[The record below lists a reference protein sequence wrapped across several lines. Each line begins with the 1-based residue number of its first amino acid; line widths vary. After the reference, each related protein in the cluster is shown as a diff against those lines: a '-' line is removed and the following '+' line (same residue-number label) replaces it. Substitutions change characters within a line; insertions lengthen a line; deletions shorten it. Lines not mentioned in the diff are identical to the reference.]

1 MFLARMS
8 FFLSSFFMFFI
19 DDKNYSYGRC
29 IFLILPKMV
38 FPIFVKPK
46 TDHPVDP
53 REARHG
59 LGGAGRR
66 HRPAGNLRPAADSHP
81 SCRKN
86 TLQRTKLLQTPTF
99 PRGIWSRYH
108 RTTRI
113 LRQLGWQQEQEKKP
127 NRLEAPPNGRQP
139 FMYKRRLYINNRI
152 IPLFFVQTS
161 LESRE

>member
-86 TLQRTKLLQTPTF
+86 TLQRTKLLQTPLSQGASGADITVQRAF
-99 PRGIWSRYH
+99 CASWGGSR
-108 RTTRI
+108 
-113 LRQLGWQQEQEKKP
+113 
-127 NRLEAPPNGRQP
+127 NR
-139 FMYKRRLYINNRI
+139 RRNQTDWRLHQMDDSPSCTNDACTSI
-152 IPLFFVQTS
+152 IA
-161 LESRE
+161 